1 MGGRE
6 NLGKRFSGWDSRPS
20 RPEGD
25 SGLLSMKTLEKN
37 MQTIDSKIVKDA
49 KKAMRKQLILEEK
62 VKVQLKLDSI
72 ENQRKKILAEHKAYK
87 MAKNS

>member
-6 NLGKRFSGWDSRPS
+6 NVGKRFSGWDHRVGD
-20 RPEGD
+20 GD

-49 KKAMRKQLILEEK
+49 KKAARKQLILEEK

-87 MAKNS
+87 LAKNS

>member
-1 MGGRE
+1 
-6 NLGKRFSGWDSRPS
+6 
-20 RPEGD
+20 
-25 SGLLSMKTLEKN
+25 
-37 MQTIDSKIVKDA
+37 
-49 KKAMRKQLILEEK
+49 LEEK